1 MIYVV
6 LRGTAYHL
14 EATHLDTEA
23 SAKCGEWK
31 ALQRKSVAC
40 CLQRSD
46 AVIVGQSVTGSGMG
60 PACTCS
66 RRVVVAIC
74 EV

>member
-1 MIYVV
+1 MIRIYIIKLYMIYVV

-14 EATHLDTEA
+14 EATHLDTEV

-46 AVIVGQSVTGSGMG
+46 AVIVGQSVT
-60 PACTCS
+60 A
-66 RRVVVAIC
+66 
-74 EV
+74 